1 MLLYTL
7 SSKYADVA
15 ELVDALVLGTSVNDV
30 GVRVPSSAPKRVFV
44 ELFQSIENS
53 EIRKTE
59 KYESI
64 YRFIFFC
71 FLLYFVSESKE
82 MNLKVLKKGV
92 FCDMIRIINKKIKMN
107 KEIRS
112 RIEWECN
119 FVNKVPMIKERKLE
133 NCRTYKSCL
142 CRTS

>member
-1 MLLYTL
+1 MSTM
-7 SSKYADVA
+7 
-15 ELVDALVLGTSVNDV
+15 
-30 GVRVPSSAPKRVFV
+30 VRIHLCPPKRVFV
-44 ELFQSIENS
+44 ELFQNIENS
-53 EIRKTE
+53 EIRKTR

-64 YRFIFFC
+64 YRFIFFL
-71 FLLYFVSESKE
+71 FSFIFASENEE
-82 MNLKVLKKGV
+82 MNLKVLKKGG

-112 RIEWECN
+112 KIEWECN
-119 FVNKVPMIKERKLE
+119 FVNKVPKIKERKLE

>member
-1 MLLYTL
+1 M
-7 SSKYADVA
+7 
-15 ELVDALVLGTSVNDV
+15 
-30 GVRVPSSAPKRVFV
+30 VRIHPCPPKQVFV

-71 FLLYFVSESKE
+71 FLLYFVSESKG
-82 MNLKVLKKGV
+82 MNLKVLKKGG

-119 FVNKVPMIKERKLE
+119 FVNKVPKIKERKLE

>member
-1 MLLYTL
+1 M
-7 SSKYADVA
+7 
-15 ELVDALVLGTSVNDV
+15 
-30 GVRVPSSAPKRVFV
+30 VRIHPCPPKRVFV
-44 ELFQSIENS
+44 ELFQNIENS
-53 EIRKTE
+53 EIKKTE
-59 KYESI
+59 NMN
-64 YRFIFFC
+64 RFIGSY
-71 FLLYFVSESKE
+71 FLFSFIFVSENNE
-82 MNLKVLKKGV
+82 MNLKVLKKGG

-119 FVNKVPMIKERKLE
+119 FVNKVPKIKERKLE

>member
-1 MLLYTL
+1 MAPDCK
-7 SSKYADVA
+7 SGR
-15 ELVDALVLGTSVNDV
+15 ESV
-30 GVRVPSSAPKRVFV
+30 RWF
-44 ELFQSIENS
+44 
-53 EIRKTE
+53 
-59 KYESI
+59 ESI
-64 YRFIFFC
+64 PAHQSEFSSNFFKVLKIVRLGKRKNMNRFIGSY
-71 FLLYFVSESKE
+71 FLFSFIFVSGSNE
-82 MNLKVLKKGV
+82 MNLKVLKKGG

-119 FVNKVPMIKERKLE
+119 FVNKVPKIKERKLE